1 MFGFILPN
9 LESLD
14 DAEQRRYRAVYCGV
28 CRSIRRRYG
37 QRCRLTVSYDMT
49 FLALVLGSLYEPTEE
64 QGAKRCPVHPT
75 ESQEFACSPYT
86 DYAAD
91 LSVALAYHKL
101 LDDWRD
107 DRSKRARA
115 AAAALAVPYRRARRR
130 RPEACRAIERA
141 MDDIHAIEQEALAF
155 RAAQRAGAAGAPAT
169 VGFPSVCG
177 MRADGPADADATA
190 DAAAVSVAAAAA
202 PDAAAPTRTADAADA
217 ADPAP
222 ADAPAAPA
230 TTPAAQ
236 NSDRAPIEP
245 PSPDAAANRFG
256 LLMGDLFAL
265 QDDFWATD
273 LRRFGARLGKFVYV
287 MDAAVDLEEDQKS
300 GSYNPFVMAS
310 STREDAREGLELL
323 AAGMVDAFERL
334 PLERDVHV
342 LRSVLYA
349 GVWQQFESKESKDK
363 DGDG

>member
-14 DAEQRRYRAVYCGV
+14 EEEKRRYRAVYCGV

-37 QRCRLTVSYDMT
+37 QRCRLAVSYDMT
-49 FLALVLGSLYEPTEE
+49 FLALVLGSLYEPVEE
-64 QGAKRCPVHPT
+64 RGSKRCPVHPT
-75 ESQEFACSPYT
+75 EPQDFACSPYT

-115 AAAALAVPYRRARRR
+115 AAVALAVPYRRVRRR
-130 RPEACRAIERA
+130 RPEACRAIEAA
-141 MDDIHAIEQEALAF
+141 MDDIHAIEQAALAA
-155 RAAQRAGAAGAPAT
+155 RGGDVAAEP
-169 VGFPSVCG
+169 V
-177 MRADGPADADATA
+177 ADCSPIA
-190 DAAAVSVAAAAA
+190 DAAPAVDAAPAGTLPLGAPPVSSAALRSDAPTAAAA
-202 PDAAAPTRTADAADA
+202 PLEA
-217 ADPAP
+217 
-222 ADAPAAPA
+222 
-230 TTPAAQ
+230 
-236 NSDRAPIEP
+236 

-256 LLMGDLFAL
+256 LLMGDLFAP

-287 MDAAVDLEEDQKS
+287 MDAAVDLEEDRIS
-300 GSYNPFVMAS
+300 GSYNVFAEMG
-310 STREDAREGLELL
+310 STREEVREGLELL
-323 AAGMVDAFERL
+323 AASMTDAFERL

-349 GVWQQFESKESKDK
+349 GVWQQWETKESKD
-363 DGDG
+363 GDG